1 MRLARSHYQQAV
13 VLQRIDRALNKIL
26 CVARNKIEQLA
37 AIVYVKVKAVTVR
50 LLVNCVT
57 DIDARSLLGSP

>member
-1 MRLARSHYQQAV
+1 MRLTRSHYQQAV
-13 VLQRIDRALNKIL
+13 VLQRIDRAHNKIL
-26 CVARNKIEQLA
+26 CVALNKIEQLA

-57 DIDARSLLGSP
+57 DIDAAPVGLF